1 MPCERREHQPVGL
14 SAIYLRGNSNIGGNC
29 DRERGVSLAQRL
41 AVNLCLGGRVKP
53 KTTIATKKTEPLLSM
68 QAKVLYRNRDGRI
81 SDVTDR
87 NIFGLKK
94 FAEDGALA
102 LHILNNCMKR
112 LDLLS
117 MAAETRPHIDAGL
130 VRLAVDDLRIELE
143 DGSHLAGYVG
153 LTHELFSNSEALPPQ
168 PTPDTRN
175 SGDSLTLVR
184 PAS

>member
-1 MPCERREHQPVGL
+1 MGL
-14 SAIYLRGNSNIGGNC
+14 SAIYLRGNSNIGRNS

-41 AVNLCLGGRVKP
+41 AVNLCLGGRVKL
-53 KTTIATKKTEPLLSM
+53 KTTIATKKTEPRLSM
-68 QAKVLYRNRDGRI
+68 QAKVLYRNRDGQI
-81 SDVTDR
+81 SEVTDQ

-102 LHILNNCMKR
+102 LYILNNCMKR

-130 VRLAVDDLRIELE
+130 VRLAVDDLRSELE

-153 LTHELFSNSEALPPQ
+153 LTQELFNNSEALPPRQ
-168 PTPDTRN
+168 R
-175 SGDSLTLVR
+175 SSLKTTGRALSR
-184 PAS
+184 TAAH

>member
-1 MPCERREHQPVGL
+1 VGL
-14 SAIYLRGNSNIGGNC
+14 SETYLRGNSNIGRNC

-41 AVNLCLGGRVKP
+41 SVNLCLGGRVKP
-53 KTTIATKKTEPLLSM
+53 KTTIATKKTDPLLSM
-68 QAKVLYRNRDGRI
+68 QAKILYRNRDGWI
-81 SDVTDR
+81 SDVTDQ
-87 NIFGLKK
+87 NLFGLKK

-130 VRLAVDDLRIELE
+130 VRLAVDDLRSELE

-153 LTHELFSNSEALPPQ
+153 LTHELFSNSEPLAPRQRSRLKTTGRALSR
-168 PTPDTRN
+168 TP
-175 SGDSLTLVR
+175 
-184 PAS
+184 AH

>member
-1 MPCERREHQPVGL
+1 MPYERREHQPVGL

-29 DRERGVSLAQRL
+29 DRELAQRL

-53 KTTIATKKTEPLLSM
+53 KTTIATMKTDPRLSM
-68 QAKVLYRNRDGRI
+68 QAKVLYRNRDGQI
-81 SDVTDR
+81 SDVTDQ

-130 VRLAVDDLRIELE
+130 VRLAVDDLRSELE

-153 LTHELFSNSEALPPQ
+153 LTHELFSNSEALAPRQ
-168 PTPDTRN
+168 RSNLKTTGRAL
-175 SGDSLTLVR
+175 SRT
-184 PAS
+184 AAH